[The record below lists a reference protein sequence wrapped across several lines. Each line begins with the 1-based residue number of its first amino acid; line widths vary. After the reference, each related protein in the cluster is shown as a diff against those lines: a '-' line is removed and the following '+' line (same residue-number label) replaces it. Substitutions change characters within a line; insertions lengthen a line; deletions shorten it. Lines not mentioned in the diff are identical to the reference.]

1 MNIPIFF
8 QKSPLVSLCLA
19 FTSGILLQQLF
30 RVPASI
36 LLIIAA
42 VALIPLWRVR
52 GGYRLITL
60 LIVVTVV
67 CGGLRLS
74 IVQNDEREKREF
86 VSGVHRREVE
96 VSGEVREIRQM
107 ERGYRYLVEVESVAC
122 DTLYWRPG
130 NFRIHAYSDK
140 ESDVAVG
147 GGVML
152 SGEMRAIRG
161 PRNPGEFDF
170 KTFYERKNIW
180 ANIYLAKGVSL
191 AATTEGD
198 VSPVIAWVE
207 RFRQWTKTLFH
218 GTVGGDASRLMT
230 ALIIGLREEI
240 PSEIRQDFADTG
252 VIHVLAVS
260 GLHVGYVLIIFMALA
275 KLLRIPYR
283 WDKMAVI
290 AALVFYAVITGG
302 RASVWRAVL
311 MASLYV
317 AAPLFQRNVSLWNI
331 LAASALTLLLV
342 TPNFL
347 FDVGFLLSYSAVIS
361 IVFFYNQIDSALPE
375 KARPSNIRNPVVKG
389 TLALIIVTAS
399 AQMGTVPFTW
409 SFFHRIPIVSLV
421 ANVLIVPVIGLIVS
435 IGFAILLIGSWLPF
449 VGDAFGNTAWLLS
462 EVTFALTRFFS
473 ALQFAYLDA
482 GTPSPVN
489 LVQYGLVITALFLVL
504 RRLFWKGVIA
514 LTLAAHL
521 FIWPWALHR
530 DVMDVLFLDVGQG
543 DAAVMRVPTADG
555 VKTILV
561 DAGPKTFAR
570 DAGEKVV
577 VPVLKHLRVKT
588 VDLLIMS
595 HPHSDHI
602 GGVEALL
609 DAFPVAEIWDT
620 FSEYDSHLYRS
631 IRNRIEEDQ
640 ITYRRMG
647 AGERATRFGQLQLY
661 LLHPD
666 SLWASR
672 ERNVNNI
679 SIVMKGVYGEA
690 SFLFV
695 GDLEKEGDRE
705 VSTFADQLDV
715 DVLKVGHHGS
725 ITSSAQPLL
734 DLITPQF
741 AVVSVGD
748 RNKFNHPSALV
759 MERII
764 NSGAAVLRTDLE
776 GAVWFRSDGQKLGR
790 YNWR

>member
-8 QKSPLVSLCLA
+8 QKSPLVSFCLA
-19 FTSGILLQQLF
+19 FVAGILLQQF
-30 RVPASI
+30 FHFPALI
-36 LLIIAA
+36 LLVIAA
-42 VALIPLWRVR
+42 VALIPLWRVSHDN
-52 GGYRLITL
+52 RLITL
-60 LIVVTVV
+60 LIVMTVV

-74 IVQNDEREKREF
+74 IVQYDEREKREF
-86 VSGVHRREVE
+86 VSGVHQREVE

-107 ERGYRYLVEVESVAC
+107 ERGYRYLVEVDGITS
-122 DTLYWRPG
+122 DSLKWRPD
-130 NFRIHAYSDK
+130 NFRIQVYSEK
-140 ESDVAVG
+140 GGEVVVG

-152 SGEMRAIRG
+152 RGEMMTIRG
-161 PRNPGEFDF
+161 PRNPGDFNF

-180 ANIYLAKGVSL
+180 ANVYLAKGVSVET
-191 AATTEGD
+191 AENNTAT
-198 VSPVIAWVE
+198 VIAWIE
-207 RFRQWTKTLFH
+207 AFRQWARRLFH
-218 GTVGGDASRLMT
+218 GTVGGDAARLMT

-260 GLHVGYVLIIFMALA
+260 GLHVGYVLIIIMALA
-275 KLLRIPYR
+275 KLIRIPYR
-283 WDKMAVI
+283 WDKVAII
-290 AALVFYAVITGG
+290 AALMFYAIITGG

-342 TPNFL
+342 SPNYL

-361 IVFFYNQIDSALPE
+361 IVFFYSQIDSVLPE
-375 KARPSNIRNPVVKG
+375 KARPSNIRNPLVRG
-389 TLALIIVTAS
+389 TFALVIVTAS
-399 AQMGTVPFTW
+399 AQMGTIPFTW
-409 SFFHRIPIVSLV
+409 SFFHRIPIISMV

-449 VGDAFGNTAWLLS
+449 VGDAFGNSAWFLS

-473 ALQFAYLDA
+473 DLPFAYLDA
-482 GTPSPVN
+482 GTPSTVN
-489 LVQYGLVITALFLVL
+489 LIQYGLFIAALFLML
-504 RRLFWKGVIA
+504 RRLLWKGAIA
-514 LTLAAHL
+514 LTLAANL
-521 FIWPWALHR
+521 FIWPWALHH
-530 DVMDVLFLDVGQG
+530 DVMDVIFLDVGQG
-543 DAAVMRVPTADG
+543 DAAVLHVPTEDG

-561 DAGPKTFAR
+561 DVGPKTFTR

-577 VPVLKHLRVKT
+577 VPVLKYLRVDT
-588 VDLLIMS
+588 VDLLVMS

-609 DAFPVAEIWDT
+609 DAVPVKEIWDT
-620 FSEYDSHLYRS
+620 FSDYDSRLYQA
-631 IRNRIEEDQ
+631 IRNRIEEGQ
-640 ITYRRMG
+640 IIYRRVG
-647 AGERATRFGQLQLY
+647 AGELESRFDPAQLY

-666 SLWASR
+666 SLWAIH

-679 SIVMKGVYGEA
+679 SIVMKITYGE
-690 SFLFV
+690 SSYLFV
-695 GDLEKEGDRE
+695 GDLEREGDRE
-705 VSTFADQLDV
+705 TIAFTDQLDT

-725 ITSSAQPLL
+725 ITSSTQPLL
-734 DLITPQF
+734 DLITPNF

-759 MERII
+759 MERVRD
-764 NSGAAVLRTDLE
+764 SGAQVLRTDLE
-776 GAVWFRSDGQKLGR
+776 GAVWFKSDGR
-790 YNWR
+790 RIWRHEWR